1 MGLNVA
7 MRTGWS
13 ILLLVALV
21 TLVAVAPTAASARGY
36 ARPHIELQVDSSG
49 RIVAALGGGGGGRA
63 AVARLL
69 PDGRLDP
76 TLAGD
81 GTIGPWPSTE
91 PAALAL
97 QGSGRIFVA
106 SQRRRRPPL
115 LRKYRRNGLPD
126 RSFGK
131 KGAARIPVIPT
142 GRLLAQPDGH
152 VMALVLWTC
161 PSSSCGYTFHYIE
174 MRRYGPNGRDVTKKT
189 HYQELWEFEAVDM
202 DPAGRLVIAGA
213 DYDLGFHTFA
223 RFRPDGSLD
232 PSLGGREGLEVREE
246 DYYEPEPGQEALPAV
261 SDLAIQPDG
270 AFVLASQGGASELR
284 WRNRN
289 GSVDHGF
296 GVDGVLTCAPVAT
309 AGQPQEREFVS
320 VASTAAG
327 ELVATGGRAGCGLVR
342 YLPDGSPDPGFGSDG
357 GVDLEA
363 LGLPQPWAMALG
375 PGGEIVL
382 AGWDPDSRTVEISRF
397 SSAGQLDGGFGT
409 NGTTSLAGF

>member
-1 MGLNVA
+1 
-7 MRTGWS
+7 MRACRS
-13 ILLLVALV
+13 ILLF
-21 TLVAVAPTAASARGY
+21 VAVAALVAAAPGAAATKRY
-36 ARPHIELQVDSSG
+36 ARPHVELQVDSAG
-49 RIVAALGGGGGGRA
+49 RIVASLGGGGGNKV

-69 PDGRLDP
+69 PEGRLDP

-81 GTIGPWPSTE
+81 GTIGPWPSSE

-97 QGSGRIFVA
+97 QGNGRIFVA
-106 SQRRRRPPL
+106 SQRRGQRPL

-126 RSFGK
+126 RSFGR
-131 KGAARIPVIPT
+131 KGAARIPVVPT
-142 GRLLAQPDGH
+142 RRLLAQPDGH

-174 MRRYGPNGRDVTKKT
+174 LRRYSPNGRDITQKT

-213 DYDLGFHTFA
+213 DYDLGFHTFG
-223 RFRPDGSLD
+223 RFRPDGSVD
-232 PSLGGREGLEVREE
+232 PSLGGRDGLEVREE

-270 AFVLASQGGASELR
+270 AFVLASEGYASELR
-284 WRNRN
+284 RRNRN

-296 GVDGVLTCAPVAT
+296 GVDGVLACAPVAT
-309 AGQPQEREFVS
+309 AGQPQEEEFVA

-327 ELVATGGRAGCGLVR
+327 DLVATGGRAGCGLVR
-342 YLPDGSPDPGFGSDG
+342 YLPDGSPDAGFGSGG

-363 LGLPQPWAMALG
+363 LGLPQPRAMALG

-382 AGWDPDSRTVEISRF
+382 AGWDPETRAVDISRF
-397 SSAGQLDGGFGT
+397 TADGQLDRGFGR
-409 NGTTSLAGF
+409 NGTTSLSGF

>member
-1 MGLNVA
+1 
-7 MRTGWS
+7 MRAGWS
-13 ILLLVALV
+13 ILFLAALV
-21 TLVAVAPTAASARGY
+21 TLVAAAPGTASAKRY

-76 TLAGD
+76 RLAGD

-97 QGSGRIFVA
+97 QRNGRIFVA
-106 SQRRRRPPL
+106 SQQRGQRPL
-115 LRKYRRNGLPD
+115 LRKYYRNGLPD

-131 KGAARIPVIPT
+131 KGTARIPVVPT
-142 GRLLAQPDGH
+142 RRLLAQPDGH

-174 MRRYGPNGRDVTKKT
+174 MRRYSPNGRDVTKKT

-213 DYDLGFHTFA
+213 DYDLGFHTFG
-223 RFRPDGSLD
+223 RFRPDGSVD
-232 PSLGGREGLEVREE
+232 PTLGGREGLEVREE

-270 AFVLASQGGASELR
+270 AFVLASQGYASELR
-284 WRNRN
+284 RRNRD

-296 GVDGVLTCAPVAT
+296 GADGVLTCAPAAT
-309 AGQPQEREFVS
+309 AGQPLEREFVS
-320 VASTAAG
+320 VASTAGGA
-327 ELVATGGRAGCGLVR
+327 LVAAGGRAECGLVR
-342 YLPDGSPDPGFGSDG
+342 YLPDGSPDLAFGSG
-357 GVDLEA
+357 GRVDLEA
-363 LGLPQPWAMALG
+363 LGLPQPRAMALG
-375 PGGEIVL
+375 PEGEVVL
-382 AGWDPDSRTVEISRF
+382 AGWDAATRTVTISRF
-397 SSAGQLDGGFGT
+397 SSDGQLDGSFGSD
-409 NGTTSLAGF
+409 GTASLAGF

>member
-1 MGLNVA
+1 
-7 MRTGWS
+7 MRTRWS
-13 ILLLVALV
+13 ILFLVALAA
-21 TLVAVAPTAASARGY
+21 LVVAAPGGAATKSY

-49 RIVAALGGGGGGRA
+49 RIVAALGGGGGNKV

-69 PDGRLDP
+69 PDGRLDQA
-76 TLAGD
+76 LAGD
-81 GTIGPWPSTE
+81 GTIGPWPSSE

-97 QGSGRIFVA
+97 QRSGRIFVA
-106 SQRRRRPPL
+106 SQRRGQRPL

-126 RSFGK
+126 RSFGR
-131 KGAARIPVIPT
+131 KGAARIPVVPT

-161 PSSSCGYTFHYIE
+161 PSSSCGYTFHYVE
-174 MRRYGPNGRDVTKKT
+174 MRRYSPNGRDVTKKT

-213 DYDLGFHTFA
+213 DYDLGYHTFG
-223 RFRPDGSLD
+223 RFRPDGSFD
-232 PSLGGREGLEVREE
+232 PSLGGREGLQVREA
-246 DYYEPEPGQEALPAV
+246 DYYEPEPGQEALPGV

-270 AFVLASQGGASELR
+270 AFVLASQGDASELR
-284 WRNRN
+284 RRNRN

-296 GVDGVLTCAPVAT
+296 GADGVLACAPIST
-309 AGQPQEREFVS
+309 AGQPQEKEFVS

-327 ELVATGGRAGCGLVR
+327 DLVATGGRAGCGLVR
-342 YLPDGSPDPGFGSDG
+342 YLPDGSPDPGFGSGG

-363 LGLPQPWAMALG
+363 LGLPQPRAMALG
-375 PGGEIVL
+375 PGGEVVL
-382 AGWDPDSRTVEISRF
+382 AGWDTDTRTVKISRF
-397 SSAGQLDGGFGT
+397 NSEGRLDGAFGS

>member
-1 MGLNVA
+1 
-7 MRTGWS
+7 MRTRRS
-13 ILLLVALV
+13 ILLLVALT
-21 TLVAVAPTAASARGY
+21 TLIAAAPGAAATKRY
-36 ARPHIELQVDSSG
+36 ARPHVELQVDSSG
-49 RIVAALGGGGGGRA
+49 RIVAAVGGGGGERA

-81 GTIGPWPSTE
+81 GTIGPWPSSE

-97 QGSGRIFVA
+97 QRSGRIFVA
-106 SQRRRRPPL
+106 AQRRGQRPL
-115 LRKYRRNGLPD
+115 LRKYRRNGLLD

-131 KGAARIPVIPT
+131 KGAARIPVVPT

-161 PSSSCGYTFHYIE
+161 PSSSCGYTYHYIE
-174 MRRYGPNGRDVTKKT
+174 MRRYSPNGREVTRKT
-189 HYQELWEFEAVDM
+189 HYQELWEFDAVDM
-202 DPAGRLVIAGA
+202 DPAGRLVIAGS
-213 DYDLGFHTFA
+213 DYDLGFHTFG
-223 RFRPDGSLD
+223 RFRPDGSFD

-246 DYYEPEPGQEALPAV
+246 DYYEPEPGQEALPSV

-270 AFVLASQGGASELR
+270 AFVLASQGEASELR
-284 WRNRN
+284 RRNRN
-289 GSVDHGF
+289 GSVDHRF

-309 AGQPQEREFVS
+309 SGQPQEKEFVS

-327 ELVATGGRAGCGLVR
+327 DLVATGGRAGCGLVR
-342 YLPDGSPDPGFGSDG
+342 YLPDGSPDPGFGSNG

-363 LGLPQPWAMALG
+363 LGLPRALALALG
-375 PGGEIVL
+375 PEGEIVL
-382 AGWDPDSRTVEISRF
+382 AGWDATTRTVSISRF
-397 SSAGQLDGGFGT
+397 SSTGQLDGGFGI